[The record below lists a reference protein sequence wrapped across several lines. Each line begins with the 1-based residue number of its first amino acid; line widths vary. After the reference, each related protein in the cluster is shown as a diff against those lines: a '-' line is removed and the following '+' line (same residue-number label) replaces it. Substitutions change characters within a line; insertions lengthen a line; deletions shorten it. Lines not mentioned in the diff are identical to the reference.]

1 MVSSNENIL
10 FSVYVSFSSW
20 HDGLGA
26 IVVHG
31 QHLRVVPQDRA
42 GARQEDRRHQVG
54 CHPQEDQGVQ
64 QIMACVTVF
73 MCDELIREYDNH
85 NRER

>member
-1 MVSSNENIL
+1 MSLSHYNGFI
-10 FSVYVSFSSW
+10 
-20 HDGLGA
+20 GA
-26 IVVHG
+26 IVVDR

-54 CHPQEDQGVQ
+54 CHPQEEQGVQ

-73 MCDELIREYDNH
+73 MCDELIREYNNH